1 MNTLQLGPFA
11 VAAERLLAVAA
22 LWAFVAVVS
31 YGRRWTDGEPVRPSF
46 IAMTVGIV
54 AARAGFVAENWPA
67 FSIEPWSAAYVW
79 QGGFS
84 PAFGL
89 AAAVLALLVMLRG
102 KMLALAL
109 AALVG
114 VGATWAV
121 ADRHIQPPPNP
132 LSMSLTV
139 KRLDGTAV
147 VLDSLRGRPFVI
159 NLWATW
165 CGPCRREMPMLA
177 QVAAA
182 NRDVPVL
189 LINQG
194 EDVERVST
202 FLREEGLASYNIL
215 RDAQGAVGQALGS
228 SALPTTAFVSADGV
242 VTELHIGEISRA
254 ALLASINELR
264 RSGAK

>member
-1 MNTLQLGPFA
+1 MNTIQFGPLA
-11 VAAERLLAVAA
+11 IAAERLLAVAA

-31 YGRRWTDGEPVRPSF
+31 YGRRWTDGEPVRPTL

-67 FSIEPWSAAYVW
+67 FSVEPWAAAYLW

-89 AAAVLALLVMLRG
+89 AGAVLALFVMLRG
-102 KMLALAL
+102 KRLALAL

-121 ADRHIQPPPNP
+121 ADGLIQPAPKSLP
-132 LSMSLTV
+132 MSLTA
-139 KRLDGTAV
+139 KRLDGKSIS
-147 VLDSLRGRPFVI
+147 LDSLHGRPFVI

-182 NRDVPVL
+182 NPDVPVL

-194 EDVERVST
+194 EDAQRVRA
-202 FLREEGLASYNIL
+202 FLREEGLASSNIL
-215 RDAQGAVGQALGS
+215 RDAHGVVRQALGS

-242 VTELHIGEISRA
+242 VIELHVGEISRA
-254 ALLASINELR
+254 ALMASISDLR